1 MKLSNNDIRQFV
13 CLLILS
19 VLIFGCSP
27 KVVPNIEQHR
37 ATDTVY
43 LSKVKTILKTKFDT
57 ITILQDDTCN
67 LYKMSF
73 NSLLNY
79 YNEAQK
85 IIKIQKDSMDYLHS
99 LNLIVNFPKKVKKN
113 STITV
118 IQGNDN
124 KSAIDQSKIN
134 QKAKDNS
141 AIGEDNNLTKTT
153 KKNNWLWIYI
163 AGFFSAV
170 IANFTFKNII
180 RNILPNF
187 KPR

>member
-79 YNEAQK
+79 YNDAQK
-85 IIKIQKDSMDYLHS
+85 IIKIQKDSMEHLTALS
-99 LNLIVNFPKKVKKN
+99 MVGNLPKKMKKN
-113 STITV
+113 STITIV
-118 IQGNDN
+118 QNSDDSKVDN
-124 KSAIDQSKIN
+124 SKTN
-134 QKAKDNS
+134 QKVKDNS
-141 AIGEDNNLTKTT
+141 AIGQDNQLSKTT

-163 AGFFSAV
+163 AGFLSAV

>member
-85 IIKIQKDSMDYLHS
+85 IIQIQKDSMEHLTALS
-99 LNLIVNFPKKVKKN
+99 MVGNLPKKMKKN
-113 STITV
+113 STITIV
-118 IQGNDN
+118 QNSDDSKVDN
-124 KSAIDQSKIN
+124 SKTN
-134 QKAKDNS
+134 QKVKDNS
-141 AIGEDNNLTKTT
+141 AIGQDNQLSKTT

-163 AGFFSAV
+163 AGFLSA
-170 IANFTFKNII
+170 ILANFTLKYITKFL
-180 RNILPNF
+180 LPIQN
-187 KPR
+187 

>member
-43 LSKVKTILKTKFDT
+43 ISKVETILKTKFDT

-79 YNEAQK
+79 YNDAQK
-85 IIKIQKDSMDYLHS
+85 IIKIQKDSMEHLTALS
-99 LNLIVNFPKKVKKN
+99 MVGNLPKKMKKN
-113 STITV
+113 STITIV
-118 IQGNDN
+118 QNSDDSKVDN
-124 KSAIDQSKIN
+124 SKTN
-134 QKAKDNS
+134 QKVKDNS
-141 AIGEDNNLTKTT
+141 AIGQDNQLSKTT

-163 AGFFSAV
+163 AGFLSAV

>member
-79 YNEAQK
+79 YNEAQN
-85 IIKIQKDSMDYLHS
+85 IIQIQKDSMDYLHS
-99 LNLIVNFPKKVKKN
+99 LNQVVNLPKKVKKN
-113 STITV
+113 SPITI
-118 IQGNDN
+118 IQGNNN
-124 KSAIDQSKIN
+124 KPIIDQSEIR

-141 AIGEDNNLTKTT
+141 AIGQDNELTKTT
-153 KKNNWLWIYI
+153 KKNNWIWIYI
-163 AGFFSAV
+163 AGFLSA
-170 IANFTFKNII
+170 ILANFTLKYITKFL
-180 RNILPNF
+180 LPIQN
-187 KPR
+187 